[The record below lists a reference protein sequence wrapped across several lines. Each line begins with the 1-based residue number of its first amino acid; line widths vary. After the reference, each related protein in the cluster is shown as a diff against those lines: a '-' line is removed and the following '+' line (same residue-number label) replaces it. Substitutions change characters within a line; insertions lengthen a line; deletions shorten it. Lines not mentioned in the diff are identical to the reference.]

1 MQSLKT
7 LNSNAASNVMESTN
21 QYFTFIVNDQEYGV
35 DILRVQEIRG
45 WTGVRKM
52 PNLPSYIKGVIDLRG
67 VVVPL
72 VDLRERFGMEPVPY
86 TQLTVVIILKV
97 MTGRGEQV
105 MGLVVDSVSEVYNI
119 SPSDLKPTPDLG
131 DNIESSYITQ
141 LATIDSKMLML
152 LDIDELLGKNMPA
165 RIDRKE
171 SAAVAENNAPA
182 KSSPLNVELLEQSFK
197 ALAPRGEELVARFYE
212 ELFRRHPQVKPM
224 FANTTVEE
232 QQKKLLAALA
242 LVINHLRKPEQL
254 SEALKGLGAKH
265 QAYGA
270 SDGHYDAVATVLLDV
285 MAELAGD
292 LWMPAVADAWKSA
305 LTTIKGV
312 MLSGYSPD

>member
-1 MQSLKT
+1 MQPVKT
-7 LNSNAASNVMESTN
+7 AAAQNAAESTQ

-86 TQLTVVIILKV
+86 THLTVVVILKI
-97 MTGRGEQV
+97 RSSKGEQV
-105 MGLVVDSVSEVYNI
+105 MGLVVDSVSDVYDLN
-119 SPSDLKPTPDLG
+119 PADLKPTPDMG
-131 DNIESSYITQ
+131 DNIEATFITQ
-141 LATIDSKMLML
+141 LATIDNKMLML
-152 LDIDELLGKNMPA
+152 LDIDELLGRNLPA
-165 RIDRKE
+165 RIDRRE
-171 SAAVAENNAPA
+171 SAAIAENSAPA
-182 KSSPLNVELLEQSFK
+182 QSNPLNVELLEQSFN
-197 ALAPRGEELVARFYE
+197 ALAPRSEELVARFYE
-212 ELFRRHPQVKPM
+212 ELFKRHPQVKPM

-232 QQKKLLAALA
+232 QQKKLLAALV

-254 SEALKGLGAKH
+254 SAALKGLGAKH

-270 SDGHYDAVATVLLDV
+270 VDEHYDAVAAVLLDV
-285 MAELAGD
+285 MAELAGE
-292 LWMPAVADAWKSA
+292 LWMPAVASAWKNA

-312 MLSGYSPD
+312 MLSGYEAR